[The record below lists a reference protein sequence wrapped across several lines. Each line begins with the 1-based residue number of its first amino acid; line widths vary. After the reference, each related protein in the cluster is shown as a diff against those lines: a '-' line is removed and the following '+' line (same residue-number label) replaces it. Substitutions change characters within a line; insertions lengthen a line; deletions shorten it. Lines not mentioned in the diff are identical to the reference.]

1 MLVIVVA
8 RSSWGIKS
16 FGEVGSTGG
25 LIGAGGVTG
34 VSGGGVSLNKMLQ
47 VSTARLPNHA
57 ENIKSVQERA
67 LHVYLTM
74 QKTSRACKSVH
85 CTFT

>member
-57 ENIKSVQERA
+57 ENIKSVHLPLA
-67 LHVYLTM
+67 GV
-74 QKTSRACKSVH
+74 SP
-85 CTFT
+85 

>member
-34 VSGGGVSLNKMLQ
+34 VSGGGVSLNKIIQ
-47 VSTARLPNHA
+47 ISSARFPNPCRKH
-57 ENIKSVQERA
+57 QERA
-67 LHVYLTM
+67 PTL
-74 QKTSRACKSVH
+74 SRCFSMKI
-85 CTFT
+85 FQPL